1 MSRYV
6 QDRMRGWLYPGF
18 DATAWQANKQS
29 DFGFFMEF
37 ELPILRV
44 LEQRTPNIR
53 AVLGEVLTQTA
64 RSVGEQNVKIG
75 DRTASGLAPWVDMQG
90 GSTALDYQSFVSKFV
105 ELDNTFRPP

>member
-1 MSRYV
+1 MIL

-18 DATAWQANKQS
+18 DAQAWQANKQS

-75 DRTASGLAPWVDMQG
+75 DRTVNGLTPWVDMHS
-90 GSTALDYQSFVSKFV
+90 GSTVLDYQSFVSRFV
-105 ELDNTFRPP
+105 ELDNTFGRP

>member
-1 MSRYV
+1 MNQKY
-6 QDRMRGWLYPGF
+6 WF
-18 DATAWQANKQS
+18 
-29 DFGFFMEF
+29 FFMEF

-64 RSVGEQNVKIG
+64 REVGEQNVKIG
-75 DRTASGLAPWVDMQG
+75 DRTASGLTPWVDMPG

-105 ELDNTFRPP
+105 ELDATFNRP